1 MFEAAPSVISGL
13 DPEPYEAVPKAT
25 RSGAR
30 VAPLPRPVIP
40 LDLDDDLP
48 PKKRSKGVLV
58 AIAVVLVLLLGGGWF
73 WMRGDS
79 SAKIPEPTASSQTPP
94 AAEAPAEE
102 RVEPKK
108 ESPKPEKKVV
118 KQEVEEEEEPSTP
131 VASSKPEPKPSK
143 DKPQAETKPVK
154 PPPPPEPDPADKK
167 VDKVFLTSRPSGAKV
182 VLDGKSVGKT
192 PLEVEIRG
200 KASVSLALDGYKTLE
215 KELRLADV
223 RGTVNFELQALSTA
237 GAGSMGKLFLSS
249 APAGAEIVY
258 QGKVIG
264 KTPKMVEL
272 PAGNRTLILRSGA
285 LSHTVELDLKEGQ
298 NPAYHVPL

>member
-1 MFEAAPSVISGL
+1 MISGL
-13 DPEPYEAVPKAT
+13 DPDPLEKSRQRST

-40 LDLDDDLP
+40 LDLEDDIP
-48 PKKRSKGVLV
+48 PRSGSKGIIIGI
-58 AIAVVLVLLLGGGWF
+58 AIVVVLLAIGAWIWLG
-73 WMRGDS
+73 GDS
-79 SAKIPEPTASSQTPP
+79 SAKIPEPTSSPTPP
-94 AAEAPAEE
+94 ASMEATPLEKEPVPKEDPPPA
-102 RVEPKK
+102 
-108 ESPKPEKKVV
+108 KKVV
-118 KQEVEEEEEPSTP
+118 EKEQDDEVEARPTPKPAKVEAKPPKETP
-131 VASSKPEPKPSK
+131 VVEA
-143 DKPQAETKPVK
+143 KPVK

-182 VLDGKSVGKT
+182 TLDGRSLGKT

-215 KELRLADV
+215 RELRLADV
-223 RGTVNFELQALSTA
+223 RGTVNFELQALT
-237 GAGSMGKLFLSS
+237 GASASSMGKLFLSS

-285 LSHTVELDLKEGQ
+285 LSRTVELDLKEGQ
-298 NPAYHVPL
+298 NPAFHAPL

>member
-1 MFEAAPSVISGL
+1 M
-13 DPEPYEAVPKAT
+13 
-25 RSGAR
+25 
-30 VAPLPRPVIP
+30 IP
-40 LDLDDDLP
+40 LDLEDDTP
-48 PKKRSKGVLV
+48 PRRGSKGILITI
-58 AIAVVLVLLLGGGWF
+58 AIVVVLLAIGAWVWLG
-73 WMRGDS
+73 GDS
-79 SAKIPEPTASSQTPP
+79 SAKIPEPTTSSPP
-94 AAEAPAEE
+94 APASM
-102 RVEPKK
+102 EPTPIVREPVAK
-108 ESPKPEKKVV
+108 EVPPPAKKVV
-118 KQEVEEEEEPSTP
+118 EQEPDDEVEDRPT
-131 VASSKPEPKPSK
+131 PKPTKVEAKSPK
-143 DKPQAETKPVK
+143 EKPVVEAKPVK

-182 VLDGKSVGKT
+182 TVDGRSLGKT

-200 KASVSLALDGYKTLE
+200 KASVSLALDGYKTLV

-223 RGTVNFELQALSTA
+223 RGTVNFELQAVTGA
-237 GAGSMGKLFLSS
+237 AAGSTGKLFLSS

-298 NPAYHVPL
+298 NPAFHVPL

>member
-1 MFEAAPSVISGL
+1 VISGI
-13 DPEPYEAVPKAT
+13 DPDPLERSRQRST

-40 LDLDDDLP
+40 LDLEDDIP
-48 PKKRSKGVLV
+48 HRSGSKGMLIVI
-58 AIAVVLVLLLGGGWF
+58 AIVVVLLAIGAWMWLG
-73 WMRGDS
+73 GDS
-79 SAKIPEPTASSQTPP
+79 SAKIPEPTSSPTPP
-94 AAEAPAEE
+94 ASMEAPPLEK
-102 RVEPKK
+102 EPVAK
-108 ESPKPEKKVV
+108 EAPPPAKKVV
-118 KQEVEEEEEPSTP
+118 EKEQDDEVEDRP
-131 VASSKPEPKPSK
+131 APKPTK
-143 DKPQAETKPVK
+143 VEAKPPKEKPVVEAKPVK

-182 VLDGKSVGKT
+182 TLDGRSLGKT

-223 RGTVNFELQALSTA
+223 RGTVNFELQALTGA
-237 GAGSMGKLFLSS
+237 AAGSMGKLFLSS

-272 PAGNRTLILRSGA
+272 PAGNRTLVLRSGA

-298 NPAYHVPL
+298 NPAFHVPL